1 MDVERR
7 LGIMGGTFDPI
18 HFGHLVAAQE
28 TAAVLNLERVLFVP
42 TAQPPHKV
50 GELVSPVEHRVTM
63 VSIAIA
69 NNPRFEL
76 STIELE
82 RGGLSYTVDTA
93 RELRRRHPHHELYF
107 IIGMD
112 SLAELPSWHD
122 PEGILEIAR
131 IAAVYR
137 SGWEVVDLEE
147 LDRQVRGAAE
157 RVSIVPIPGLDISS
171 TDLRDRIIAGRPLRY
186 LMPDPIVAYIAEQ
199 ALFRD

>member
-1 MDVERR
+1 
-7 LGIMGGTFDPI
+7 MGGTFDPI

-28 TAAVLNLERVLFVP
+28 TAEVLGLERVLFVP

-50 GELVSPVEHRVTM
+50 GEPVSPVDHRVTM

-69 NNPRFEL
+69 DNPRFEL
-76 STIELE
+76 SNIELE

-93 RELRRRHPHHELYF
+93 HELRRRHPNHELYF

-112 SLAELPSWHD
+112 SLAELPAWYD
-122 PEGILEIAR
+122 PAGILQLAR

-137 SGWEVVDLEE
+137 SGWNVVDLQK
-147 LDRQVRGAAE
+147 LDQQVPGAAE
-157 RVSIVPIPGLDISS
+157 RVTIVPIPGLDISS
-171 TDLRDRIIAGRPLRY
+171 TDLRERIINGRPLRY
-186 LMPDPIVAYIAEQ
+186 LMPDPIVSYIAEQ